1 MRVPGRGVG
10 IHCSPGIPAAKWYVA
25 GDSSVRRWSN
35 YGIWILAEDERTS
48 QSLAASVHPHHVS
61 SVATP
66 RYHQPKTQSL
76 ADRQSTPTP
85 GVAADYRRT
94 PNSVNAIR
102 RKFAKP
108 KIARSASEC
117 IQTSATPG
125 HAGQLV
131 SPQLIHSLALR
142 ASFMASSFCPIPVL
156 AGISPTNPLQS
167 NQLSWI
173 RSCSLGPFSLRE
185 GCEACNFALIAI
197 GLLRVEPATA
207 ATSCRSVDSV
217 HSGWLIFFPLGK
229 LPHRRS

>member
-35 YGIWILAEDERTS
+35 YGIWILAEDERTG

-76 ADRQSTPTP
+76 ADRQSSSTL

-108 KIARSASEC
+108 KTNEHDAQVLMLRYLWEQYMRFSRCFLTCARPRGTFRNTVIHEIVDFLEEYAEKIA
-117 IQTSATPG
+117 QHP
-125 HAGQLV
+125 
-131 SPQLIHSLALR
+131 
-142 ASFMASSFCPIPVL
+142 
-156 AGISPTNPLQS
+156 
-167 NQLSWI
+167 
-173 RSCSLGPFSLRE
+173 SLRVV
-185 GCEACNFALIAI
+185 LM
-197 GLLRVEPATA
+197 
-207 ATSCRSVDSV
+207 
-217 HSGWLIFFPLGK
+217 
-229 LPHRRS
+229 